1 MSSKSEE
8 NKKLINKGDKVGKKN
23 TKKNEI
29 EQKNNDTEE

>member
-29 EQKNNDTEE
+29 E